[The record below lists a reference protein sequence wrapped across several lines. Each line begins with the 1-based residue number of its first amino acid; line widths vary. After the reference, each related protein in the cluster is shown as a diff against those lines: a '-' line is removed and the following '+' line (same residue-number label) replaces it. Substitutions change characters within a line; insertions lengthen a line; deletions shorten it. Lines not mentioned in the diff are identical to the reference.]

1 MSTTT
6 EIIPKETWPQY
17 FKEVD
22 KVYPGWGV
30 TIELLAGK
38 AGDQHR
44 VSDLSFQ
51 GISYEPAGSQAG
63 DIIVE
68 TGDAGTAFETHL
80 IHRPRVVRA
89 APTIPGAELD
99 IGIEDEEGVTTL
111 IVLRPRPGLPPP
123 SAAQKSS
130 QASSKSAQSSKS
142 SKVSKR

>member
-17 FKEVD
+17 FEEVG

-30 TIELLAGK
+30 TIELLAGE

-44 VSDLSFQ
+44 VTDLPFQ
-51 GISYEPAGSQAG
+51 GISYESAGSQAG

-68 TGDAGTAFETHL
+68 TGDAGTPFETHL
-80 IHRPRVVRA
+80 IHRPRAVRA
-89 APTIPGAELD
+89 AQPIPGAELD
-99 IGIEDEEGVTTL
+99 IEIEDEEGVTTL

-123 SAAQKSS
+123 SQASKVS
-130 QASSKSAQSSKS
+130 QASSKSSRPSKG
-142 SKVSKR
+142 